1 MEIVIASSNLHKVR
15 EFRDMLRPLK
25 HIEILSLKHFPKYE
39 PPEED
44 KSSFKENAAAKAEH
58 AAKTL
63 NKWVLADD
71 SGLVVP
77 ALNGEPGVISRRY
90 AGLQATDAE
99 NRKKLLERMQGFSD
113 DERTAYFEC
122 CLALASPE
130 GLKKS
135 VTGTC
140 EGFIISHERGNQGFG
155 YDALFVKN
163 DYDKT
168 FGELDENTKNR
179 ISHRRKAFEKMALY
193 LEVLRE

>member
-1 MEIVIASSNLHKVR
+1 MEIVIASGNLHKIR
-15 EFRDMLRPLK
+15 EFRDMLKPLK
-25 HIEILSLKHFPKYE
+25 HIEILSLKNFPNYTA
-39 PPEED
+39 PEED
-44 KSSFKENAAAKAEH
+44 KTTFKDNAILKAEH
-58 AAKTL
+58 AAKAL

-77 ALNGEPGVISRRY
+77 AINGEPGVVSRRY
-90 AGLQATDAE
+90 AGDQATDAE
-99 NRKKLLERMQGFSD
+99 NRKKLLERMQGLG
-113 DERTAYFEC
+113 DEARAAYFEC
-122 CLALASPE
+122 CLALASPA

-140 EGFIISHERGNQGFG
+140 EGVIIEHERGNHGFG
-155 YDALFVKN
+155 YDSLFVKY

-179 ISHRRKAFEKMALY
+179 ISHRRKAFEKLALY